1 MGVVLS
7 KPQEIGLRFYDGAR
21 LSLHSS
27 RGLSDVP
34 ADIND
39 RMPREEAGA
48 LFDLIKPIALNIDPK
63 LFVEVMGSYRR
74 YVEGSSSLPRVP
86 NLSTP

>member
-7 KPQEIGLRFYDGAR
+7 KPQEIGLRFYDGAC

-27 RGLSDVP
+27 CGLSDVP

-39 RMPREEAGA
+39 RMPREEARA

-74 YVEGSSSLPRVP
+74 YVGGSSSLPRVP